1 MANFN
6 SYIMLYLK
14 FPEGNHE
21 VSPII
26 SQLAARSSPW
36 ASRGL
41 GLPESFAE
49 FLREVQDFF
58 AEALAHL
65 ERMGDG
71 HLMQRKFGKR
81 WKETGNLQIS
91 GQKQLP
97 KFPNVDWE
105 VIGNISL

>member
-81 WKETGNLQIS
+81 WKETGNLQIP
-91 GQKQLP
+91 GQNNFQNFQML
-97 KFPNVDWE
+97 
-105 VIGNISL
+105 IGKL

>member
-1 MANFN
+1 
-6 SYIMLYLK
+6 MLYLK

-36 ASRGL
+36 ASGLGL

-65 ERMGDG
+65 ERMVPSGYVKIIIENGHRNSWFTITNGD
-71 HLMQRKFGKR
+71 
-81 WKETGNLQIS
+81 
-91 GQKQLP
+91 
-97 KFPNVDWE
+97 FP
-105 VIGNISL
+105 

>member
-1 MANFN
+1 M
-6 SYIMLYLK
+6 K
-14 FPEGNHE
+14 FPP
-21 VSPII
+21 SFRS

-71 HLMQRKFGKR
+71 HLILRKFGTL
-81 WKETGNLQIS
+81 WLCQNS
-91 GQKQLP
+91 Y
-97 KFPNVDWE
+97 
-105 VIGNISL
+105 